1 MNPAV
6 YAARREL
13 MRTLNVPVT
22 RGGMEFLRWRQRLR
36 LGLWEL
42 NLSALYG
49 LKRALDVFLSLSAM
63 LALSPVYI
71 AVGFAIWIEDG
82 WPVFYAAD
90 RVGLN
95 GRVFRFFKFRS
106 MRRNADKLKS
116 LLIQQNESKDGVIFK
131 MKNDPRITRAGR
143 FIRRY
148 SIDELPQFYN
158 VLIGDMALVG
168 PRPPV
173 PREVVQYTLDD
184 RKRLHVKPGITCL
197 WQIQG
202 RSEIPFKEQVRLD
215 LQYIHS
221 QGVWRD
227 LVILIKTVP
236 AVLLGKGAY

>member
-13 MRTLNVPVT
+13 MRTLNVPLT
-22 RGGMEFLRWRQRLR
+22 RGGTEFLRWRQRLR
-36 LGLWEL
+36 LGLWES
-42 NLSALYG
+42 NLRVLFVI
-49 LKRALDVFLSLSAM
+49 KRAVDVVLSLSAM
-63 LALSPVYI
+63 LIFLPVYLG
-71 AVGFAIWIEDG
+71 VGLAIWIEDG
-82 WPVFYAAD
+82 WPIFYPAD

-95 GRVFRFFKFRS
+95 GRFFRFYKFRS

-131 MKNDPRITRAGR
+131 MKNDPRITRIGR

-148 SIDELPQFYN
+148 SIDEMPQFYN

-173 PREVVQYTLDD
+173 PREVAQYTLYD

-215 LQYIHS
+215 VQYIHT
-221 QGVWRD
+221 QGIWRN
-227 LVILIKTVP
+227 LVILMKTVP